1 MLKNLGNNI
10 AKLRRSAD
18 ITQEQLAE
26 QLNVSVS
33 AVSQWEN
40 GKTLPDISAI
50 PVLCHVFN
58 VSSDELLGIDHE
70 KDEEEIKRISDEAHL
85 LMSRAH
91 KVKAEKVLLE
101 GLKRFPNSYE
111 LMEALMF
118 LYYNLSVDNDTEE
131 EKKKQE
137 KYLRKCMEY
146 GQKILEGCKDEQ
158 TRASANQILCY
169 SYRDLGEN
177 EKAIEIAQRMPPM
190 AVCKESLLA
199 SVQKDRAKYESKQY
213 EFFMLLQFLCVLLD
227 TLNMRFDDGTYA
239 YNAMEEAALAQKIID
254 ILDILFEEKDF
265 GFFHEVLMRAHVH
278 IARILGR
285 HVKDKEKTMMHLEA
299 AADHAEAFLQH
310 DEEKEHVSLV
320 LRGDVYGSFMTSDE
334 NNATARLLE
343 EMKLDRFDFIREDK
357 EFKDL
362 TERLKK
368 TAGQWK

>member
-40 GKTLPDISAI
+40 GRTLPDISAI
-50 PVLCHVFN
+50 PVLCHVFS

-199 SVQKDRAKYESKQY
+199 SVQTDRAKYESKQY
-213 EFFMLLQFLCVLLD
+213 EFFMLLQFLC
-227 TLNMRFDDGTYA
+227 MSMIFWA
-239 YNAMEEAALAQKIID
+239 KAASSMA
-254 ILDILFEEKDF
+254 
-265 GFFHEVLMRAHVH
+265 V
-278 IARILGR
+278 
-285 HVKDKEKTMMHLEA
+285 
-299 AADHAEAFLQH
+299 
-310 DEEKEHVSLV
+310 
-320 LRGDVYGSFMTSDE
+320 
-334 NNATARLLE
+334 
-343 EMKLDRFDFIREDK
+343 
-357 EFKDL
+357 
-362 TERLKK
+362 
-368 TAGQWK
+368 

>member
-50 PVLCHVFN
+50 PVLCHVFS

-137 KYLRKCMEY
+137 KYLRKCNSSRFY
-146 GQKILEGCKDEQ
+146 CHKYDRKLSEQ
-158 TRASANQILCY
+158 
-169 SYRDLGEN
+169 YRN
-177 EKAIEIAQRMPPM
+177 NK
-190 AVCKESLLA
+190 
-199 SVQKDRAKYESKQY
+199 
-213 EFFMLLQFLCVLLD
+213 
-227 TLNMRFDDGTYA
+227 
-239 YNAMEEAALAQKIID
+239 
-254 ILDILFEEKDF
+254 
-265 GFFHEVLMRAHVH
+265 
-278 IARILGR
+278 
-285 HVKDKEKTMMHLEA
+285 
-299 AADHAEAFLQH
+299 
-310 DEEKEHVSLV
+310 
-320 LRGDVYGSFMTSDE
+320 SDS
-334 NNATARLLE
+334 
-343 EMKLDRFDFIREDK
+343 
-357 EFKDL
+357 
-362 TERLKK
+362 LKK
-368 TAGQWK
+368 NGKTGRSGCIG

>member
-1 MLKNLGNNI
+1 MFKNLGNNI

-50 PVLCHVFN
+50 PVLCHVFS

-190 AVCKESLLA
+190 SVCKESLLA
-199 SVQKDRAKYESKQY
+199 SVQKDRARYESKQY
-213 EFFMLLQFLCVLLD
+213 EFFMLLQFLCMLLD

-265 GFFHEVLMRAHVH
+265 GFFHEILMRAHVH

-368 TAGQWK
+368 TAGLWE